1 MVNQIFHGK
10 NLTLIDE
17 VKPESLEDLLK
28 SMEHK
33 LLFRILVDGNVAGIE
48 DLESFGFVPEKD
60 MEIQLVIDRF
70 SYQADESLLR
80 PTTRNEDSFRIS
92 LAVLSFLRENKLQKE
107 TLEDLIG
114 FELNLHGKHDFTL
127 TELRRLELYTNL
139 KFLV

>member
-1 MVNQIFHGK
+1 M
-10 NLTLIDE
+10 
-17 VKPESLEDLLK
+17 
-28 SMEHK
+28 
-33 LLFRILVDGNVAGIE
+33 
-48 DLESFGFVPEKD
+48 
-60 MEIQLVIDRF
+60 MEIPSGLNFHNFYRDCQSEVWFKRRQGETVVQCVMRIA
-70 SYQADESLLR
+70 YQADESLLR

-107 TLEDLIG
+107 TLEDFIG